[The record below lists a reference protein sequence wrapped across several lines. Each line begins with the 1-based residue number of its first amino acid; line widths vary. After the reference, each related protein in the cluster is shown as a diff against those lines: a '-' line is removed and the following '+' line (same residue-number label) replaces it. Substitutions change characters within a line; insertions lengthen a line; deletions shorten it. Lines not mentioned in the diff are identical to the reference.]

1 VKGLGP
7 AKFTQLQAVMELA
20 RRAILEELQAGSML
34 SSPRAVKTICA
45 PPLRASPSNPSTC
58 CSSTKTA

>member
-34 SSPRAVKTICA
+34 SSPAR
-45 PPLRASPSNPSTC
+45 
-58 CSSTKTA
+58 